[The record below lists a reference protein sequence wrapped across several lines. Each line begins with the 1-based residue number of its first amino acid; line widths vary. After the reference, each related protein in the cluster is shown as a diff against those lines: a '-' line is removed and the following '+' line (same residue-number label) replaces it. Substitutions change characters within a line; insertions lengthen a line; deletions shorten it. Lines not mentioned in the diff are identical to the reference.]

1 MTKRIYSVLL
11 VILMTVFTAVTG
23 YVNQDAGPVVVVDEG
38 LFHKKENIE
47 IWYTDEALG
56 DYLARA
62 ALQYYEDEGVRV
74 VPTYVSGVQY
84 LEQINDAQ
92 IRGENAPDLY
102 IVSND
107 MLQKAYLSGM
117 AAPIMDE
124 QGLVNE
130 QHFSKAALSAVTY
143 QDKLLGYP
151 LYFETSLFIY
161 NETYLHDMA
170 VATIEAE
177 RNAAEGEAAQEM
189 ADAAQSAQELEML
202 ATADTTSDTT
212 VQVELSEDEILNKEM
227 ELVPV
232 SIDRILSFAESYDA
246 PENVEAVFKW
256 DVSDI
261 FYNYFIVGDS
271 ICIGGENGDDLN
283 QIDIYNQAAADCLTR
298 YQELNQFFSIDSAS
312 VSYEEVLQD
321 FIDGKIV
328 FTVAT
333 TDAINRLKQ
342 AKEKGEF
349 QYEYAITAI
358 PQVSDTLASRSL
370 SVTDAIVINGY
381 SESGEAAN
389 RFASYLIANQGE
401 DFYTLTDKIPAKT
414 DIVYENTAIYA
425 ALDEYAIS
433 IPMPK
438 MMRTSSFWA
447 QLEIAFTKIWDGEDV
462 NTVLFNLDQTVKN
475 QIAGTE

>member
-1 MTKRIYSVLL
+1 
-11 VILMTVFTAVTG
+11 
-23 YVNQDAGPVVVVDEG
+23 
-38 LFHKKENIE
+38 
-47 IWYTDEALG
+47 
-56 DYLARA
+56 
-62 ALQYYEDEGVRV
+62 
-74 VPTYVSGVQY
+74 
-84 LEQINDAQ
+84 
-92 IRGENAPDLY
+92 
-102 IVSND
+102 
-107 MLQKAYLSGM
+107 
-117 AAPIMDE
+117 
-124 QGLVNE
+124 
-130 QHFSKAALSAVTY
+130 
-143 QDKLLGYP
+143 
-151 LYFETSLFIY
+151 
-161 NETYLHDMA
+161 MA

-189 ADAAQSAQELEML
+189 VDAAQSVEDLEML
-202 ATADTTSDTT
+202 ATAESTADATTETT
-212 VQVELSEDEILNKEM
+212 LTEEEILNKEM

-232 SIDRILSFAESYDA
+232 SIDRILSFAEYYDA

-261 FYNYFIVGDS
+261 FYNYFIIGDS
-271 ICIGGENGDDLN
+271 INIGGENGDDLN
-283 QIDIYNQAAADCLTR
+283 QIDIYNQTAADCLTR

-321 FIDGKIV
+321 FMDGKIV

-370 SVTDAIVINGY
+370 SVTDAVVINGY
-381 SESGEAAN
+381 SELEAEAN

-401 DFYTLTDKIPAKT
+401 DFYTLTDKIPAKN

-438 MMRTSSFWA
+438 LMRSSSFWA
-447 QLEIAFTKIWDGEDV
+447 QLVIAFTKIWD
-462 NTVLFNLDQTVKN
+462 
-475 QIAGTE
+475 